1 MKEFTLETI
10 GGPNNNYSFQNK
22 INEESKNVKNNSIK
36 KTHSFQFEND
46 FLNDL
51 QLINKEPVDF
61 ASTMPIMNFQI
72 KEHLSEP
79 EKMIIEFFK
88 KTNKTLNESTFL
100 TKKEVSI
107 LNSSILSGSSTISNQ
122 FLETRELKNISNQ
135 ELENFINHELNPDS
149 LISLE
154 NVIKNRFNNNN
165 LSLFLP
171 ENPINPFGSLVQL
184 IEQSFCNVPNPV
196 PKMKKNYEK
205 CKNFVFKFRKI
216 KPDGNCFY
224 RAVIIRYLELII
236 LSQDLNLFKNVFWDL
251 KSCFEDNLISSLLR
265 VNMNYTI
272 KPLLINKIFALIYL
286 KLKNNEFK
294 NAYFLFI
301 GSLLFCPI
309 FDYGL
314 ILYFRYI
321 LFKYIQKNENKFYS
335 KNFNILIGN
344 LLPAKYETED
354 SKFLFDKFYNEYLL
368 KMFQDAEKIIIY
380 LTPFVL
386 CVKLKI
392 IIFEDESDEFIK
404 EFNFEGKN
412 YNNNNNI
419 NDIFL
424 INKKNHY
431 DLLFSKNDFKK
442 YENFFKIFVYQN
454 FQPRIFRIKEEE
466 EDENNKNINSES
478 IKQNF

>member
-51 QLINKEPVDF
+51 QLINEEPVDF

-344 LLPAKYETED
+344 LLPVNTK
-354 SKFLFDKFYNEYLL
+354 
-368 KMFQDAEKIIIY
+368 QKI
-380 LTPFVL
+380 
-386 CVKLKI
+386 
-392 IIFEDESDEFIK
+392 
-404 EFNFEGKN
+404 
-412 YNNNNNI
+412 
-419 NDIFL
+419 
-424 INKKNHY
+424 
-431 DLLFSKNDFKK
+431 
-442 YENFFKIFVYQN
+442 QN
-454 FQPRIFRIKEEE
+454 FYSTNFTT
-466 EDENNKNINSES
+466 NIY
-478 IKQNF
+478 